1 MRQAIPTYALYG
13 EDRAAVGDFWIHS
26 ESIPARSSVNH
37 WEIRPHTHEA
47 FFQFL
52 DIRGGEGELVLP
64 ERAIPLSP
72 GALITVPPERV
83 HGFRFSPDIDGNVLT
98 FVLSRLP
105 VVPAPTLMESPLV
118 HRLDDAQ
125 EDARLV
131 RGLIGRINTEVS
143 AGFGID
149 GEFVRACLSAAMI
162 LIGRIGAAGGRMAGE
177 AERDLGRIEKLKT
190 LIALH
195 FREQK
200 PVEFYAE
207 KLALTPVH
215 LNRVCRKITGQS
227 VGQLIAER
235 VIEEARRDLV
245 FTSMTVQQIAFDLGF
260 SDPAYFN
267 RLFSRQTG
275 ITPKAYR
282 NREQQRLSAG
292 S

>member
-1 MRQAIPTYALYG
+1 MRQSVPTYALYG
-13 EDRAAVGDFWIHS
+13 EDRSALGDFWIHS

-37 WEIRPHTHEA
+37 WEIRPHRHEA
-47 FFQFL
+47 FFQIL

-64 ERAIPLSP
+64 DGAVAIGR
-72 GALITVPPERV
+72 GALVTVPPERV

-105 VVPAPTLMESPLV
+105 VQPSQGLLAAPAV
-118 HRLDDAQ
+118 HWPGEGG
-125 EDARLV
+125 EDARLLRDLV
-131 RGLIGRINTEVS
+131 ARVNAEVA

-149 GEFVRACLSAAMI
+149 AEFLRACLAAAVILLGRVGSAGA
-162 LIGRIGAAGGRMAGE
+162 RINAE
-177 AERDLGRIEKLKT
+177 AERDLARIEKLKT

-195 FREQK
+195 FRQQR

-215 LNRVCRKITGQS
+215 LNRICRKVAGLS

-235 VIEEARRDLV
+235 VMEEARRDLL

-260 SDPAYFN
+260 ADPAYFN
-267 RLFSRQTG
+267 RLFSRRTG
-275 ITPKAYR
+275 LTPKAYR
-282 NREQQRLSAG
+282 DREQAWLATSA
-292 S
+292 

>member
-1 MRQAIPTYALYG
+1 MRPSVPTYALYG
-13 EDRAAVGDFWIHS
+13 EDLSALGDFWIHS
-26 ESIPARSSVNH
+26 ESIPARSSINH
-37 WEIRPHTHEA
+37 WEIRPHRHEA

-52 DIRGGEGELVLP
+52 DIRAGDGELVLP
-64 ERAIPLSP
+64 DGSVGLGP
-72 GALITVPPERV
+72 GSLVTVPPERV
-83 HGFRFSPDIDGNVLT
+83 HGFRFSPEIDGNVLT

-105 VVPAPTLMESPLV
+105 VVPVPALMESPLV
-118 HRLDDAQ
+118 HSFSEAS
-125 EDARLV
+125 EDALLV
-131 RGLIGRINTEVS
+131 RDLIGRINAEVA

-149 GEFVRACLSAAMI
+149 GDFVRACLSAAMI
-162 LIGRIGAAGGRMAGE
+162 LIGRIGVAGERMAGE
-177 AERDLGRIEKLKT
+177 AERDRVRVERLKT

-195 FREQK
+195 FRAQK

-207 KLALTPVH
+207 KLSLTPVH

-282 NREQQRLSAG
+282 NREQQRLVAPA
-292 S
+292 

>member
-1 MRQAIPTYALYG
+1 MRQGVPTYALYG
-13 EDRAAVGDFWIHS
+13 EDRSALGDFWIHS

-37 WEIRPHTHEA
+37 WEIRPHKHEA

-52 DIRGGEGELVLP
+52 DIRGGDGELLLP
-64 ERAIPLSP
+64 DRTISIGRGGLV
-72 GALITVPPERV
+72 TVPPERV

-105 VVPAPTLMESPLV
+105 VVPVAALMDGPLV
-118 HRLDDAQ
+118 HGLDEGDD
-125 EDARLV
+125 DARLV
-131 RGLIGRINTEVS
+131 RDLVGRVNTHVA

-162 LIGRIGAAGGRMAGE
+162 LIGRIGAVGERPAGDAQ
-177 AERDLGRIEKLKT
+177 RDHARIDKLKT

-195 FREQK
+195 FRQQR
-200 PVEFYAE
+200 PVDFYAE
-207 KLALTPVH
+207 KLALTPAH
-215 LNRVCRKITGQS
+215 LNRICRKISGRS
-227 VGQLIAER
+227 VGQLVAER

-282 NREQQRLSAG
+282 TREQQRLSDG
-292 S
+292 N

>member
-1 MRQAIPTYALYG
+1 LRQGVPTYALYG
-13 EDRAAVGDFWIHS
+13 EDRSAVGDFWIHS
-26 ESIPARSSVNH
+26 ESIPARSSLNH
-37 WEIRPHTHEA
+37 WEIRPHRHEA

-64 ERAIPLSP
+64 HRAVPIGP
-72 GALITVPPERV
+72 GVLITVPPERV

-105 VVPAPTLMESPLV
+105 VAPAPSLMESPLV
-118 HRLDDAQ
+118 HSLDEAS

-131 RGLIGRINTEVS
+131 RDLVGKINTEVS
-143 AGFGID
+143 AGFGLD
-149 GEFVRACLSAAMI
+149 GEFVRACLLAATIM
-162 LIGRIGAAGGRMAGE
+162 IGRMGAADERMVGS
-177 AERDLGRIEKLKT
+177 AERDRMRIEKLKT

-195 FREQK
+195 FRQQQ

-207 KLALTPVH
+207 RLALTPVH

-282 NREQQRLSAG
+282 NREQQRLVAEN
-292 S
+292 